1 MLRLWYTMTT
11 SDLTPSK
18 HELLRAWFPLKEE
31 RHNLASTSLPKIK
44 NGDVWWTAVGENV
57 GVEINGKS
65 DYFSR
70 PVLVFKKLSRLGF
83 LGLPLS
89 TQNHRGSWYVN
100 LDFQSKRVCVV
111 LAQARVFSTAR
122 LYSRLGQLTEV
133 DMTKVVRGFRELY
146 LGD

>member
-1 MLRLWYTMTT
+1 MSV
-11 SDLTPSK
+11 SDLIPSK

-31 RHNLASTSLPKIK
+31 RHDLASTSLPKIK

-57 GVEINGKS
+57 GVEING
-65 DYFSR
+65 
-70 PVLVFKKLSRLGF
+70 KLSRLGF

-122 LYSRLGQLTEV
+122 LYSRLGQLTEA
-133 DMTKVVRGFRELY
+133 DMAKVVRGFRELY